1 MILLLDQG
9 LPRSTV
15 RFLRDSGISAQH
27 TGDIDLA
34 KASDETILRHA
45 REQGQIVVTLDA
57 DFHTHLALSGAA
69 GPSVIRIRLE
79 GLQGQ
84 ELASLLRAVLDRC
97 RDELSSGAMVAV
109 TGSGIRIRRL
119 PLLRA

>member
-34 KASDETILRHA
+34 KASDETILQHA

-57 DFHTHLALSGAA
+57 DFHTRLALSGAA

-97 RDELSSGAMVAV
+97 RDELNSGAMVVV